1 MRCSATLRC
10 EGKAT
15 LLSFTKLEDEMH
27 IIKFSGSVVSSI
39 FAVLT
44 ALMCVTAYAQAYPIK
59 PIELVVHTSAGS
71 GGDVVSRAVA
81 EIIRANKFLPQ
92 GITVNNRTGGA
103 GVIGFGYFKTKRG
116 DPYVMMSVTGTILAM
131 AYRPDTNIGL
141 ENYTPLALFAI
152 DPQTIMVP
160 VDSPF
165 KTFKDLM
172 EAARSKP
179 ETLIA
184 ATTSIQG
191 TGRLVIHLMEKHVP
205 GAKFKFV
212 TFNGGS
218 EAVTSVAGGHTT
230 FTTENLGEG
239 IGFVEGKKLRVLAIA
254 ADKRLPQAPDVP
266 TMQELGY
273 PITAG
278 TIRGFTFTAGVPK
291 EAVVT
296 METALKKAH
305 DSPAWKELA
314 KRLMEYKE
322 FYEAIGLGKK
332 Q

>member
-1 MRCSATLRC
+1 MRMTIDFRLAASLIFGA
-10 EGKAT
+10 AAVVP
-15 LLSFTKLEDEMH
+15 
-27 IIKFSGSVVSSI
+27 SVG
-39 FAVLT
+39 AR
-44 ALMCVTAYAQAYPIK
+44 AQPYPNK

-81 EIIRANKFLPQ
+81 EIIRREKFLPQ
-92 GITVNNRTGGA
+92 LLTVNNRTGGA

-160 VDSPF
+160 ADSPF

-179 ETLIA
+179 ETLVA

-212 TFNGGS
+212 TFKGGG

-230 FTTENLGEG
+230 FTTENLQEG
-239 IGFVEGKKLRVLAIA
+239 LSFVEGKQLRVLAIA
-254 ADKRLPQAPDVP
+254 SDKRLPQAPDVP
-266 TMQELGY
+266 TLQELGY

-305 DSPAWKELA
+305 DSQAWKDLAKRSIFQDVFMGSTEFAQFLA
-314 KRLMEYKE
+314 KRLVEYKE
-322 FYEAIGLGKK
+322 FYDAIGLGKK